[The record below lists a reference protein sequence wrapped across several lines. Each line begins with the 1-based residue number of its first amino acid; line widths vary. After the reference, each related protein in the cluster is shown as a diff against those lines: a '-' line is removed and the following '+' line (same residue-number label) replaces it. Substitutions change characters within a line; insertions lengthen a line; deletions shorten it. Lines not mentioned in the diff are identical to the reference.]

1 MEQSCPKLVKIWA
14 GDWLIPSIIT
24 GCFSGVSEETPLFFL
39 NQAMGKGHLWLEVF
53 FGFKWILMWI
63 VTIIEL
69 DDGKMLTG
77 NPYI

>member
-1 MEQSCPKLVKIWA
+1 
-14 GDWLIPSIIT
+14 
-24 GCFSGVSEETPLFFL
+24 
-39 NQAMGKGHLWLEVF
+39 MGKGHLWLEVF